1 MFNLGYYHDMLRA
14 AILCVVSA
22 VVQSQSCASFPAAYS
37 GGLCDG
43 TKLLFKKCLPAG
55 QSAPTSILI
64 NGSHFTAASCQSE
77 MSSVCTALQ
86 GSFNPDYCQMFL
98 RSGALDSSSTGS
110 SFPAD
115 SSMPVPLAVPFCR
128 NLAASTVSTSAGLCT
143 SDADCK
149 TIVM

>member
-1 MFNLGYYHDMLRA
+1 MFTSGYYHDMLRA
-14 AILCVVSA
+14 AILCVVSS
-22 VVQSQSCASFPAAYS
+22 VVQSQTCASVPAAYS

-43 TKLLFKKCLPAG
+43 TQLVMKKCMPAG

-98 RSGALDSSSTGS
+98 QSGGLDPSSTGS

-128 NLAASTVSTSAGLCT
+128 NLAASTVSPSAGLCT